1 MKDPLK
7 MLRQVQQMQDRMSK
21 VQSELETETVEAT
34 AGGGAI
40 RVVAT
45 GTQKLVSVTI
55 DPDAAGELEMLQDM
69 VVAAVNEAMEK
80 SKELAAAK
88 MQAVAAGLNFLFVV
102 FTGRGH
108 FTLPFKSI
116 EEVMSATHFPARVS
130 GEVAR

>member
-7 MLRQVQQMQDRMSK
+7 MMRQVQQMQDRMNK
-21 VQSELETETVEAT
+21 VQTELETETVEAT

-55 DPDAAGELEMLQDM
+55 DPAAAAELEMLQDM

-80 SKELAAAK
+80 SKQLAASK
-88 MQAVAAGLNFLFVV
+88 MQAVAAGLGIPPGL
-102 FTGRGH
+102 
-108 FTLPFKSI
+108 L
-116 EEVMSATHFPARVS
+116 
-130 GEVAR
+130 